1 MTSIR
6 PDPRAMRAAD
16 LLGLAFSALAQQK
29 VRTILTIIGV
39 VIGTFALVLSLS
51 IGTGVD
57 RAIVALFRED
67 DRLRKIDVRENYE
80 TTAQEVPAAER
91 EPKGVMSDAKRER
104 IRSALVRNWVSTHG
118 RPKRLALTSD
128 AVARLRAI
136 PHVEQVEPMSEF
148 HGKAT
153 MDGKEYLAGAAS
165 ISVNEGNVG
174 PRLLAGRLFTPQ
186 DRRAAIVHEY
196 LLYRLGLVG
205 DQEAVTALGRTLHLE
220 YESSPQGVLDLASFL
235 SRGKDALSGQEIRA
249 LQPALK
255 RLALLARLLPGPQ
268 ADRDVLH
275 KLFER
280 FTITTKTTPI
290 HTYSEQ
296 FTIVGIVREQHD
308 KDEKPGWFG
317 AWYAQTAEI
326 LLPTQAAAEFYV
338 RDPDQRERG
347 FNQIVVTVDQEEHVK
362 EVTLRIKDLGFR
374 EFSLVEFISTVRLNV
389 MLISFTT
396 AFVAI
401 VALVVAAV
409 GITNTMI
416 MSVLERTH
424 EIGVMKALGA
434 RDRHILLMFVV
445 EGAVIGAVGS
455 GLGLVLGWLASFPGD
470 AIAQSL
476 IESQHE
482 IPLKG
487 TLFAFPA
494 WLVAG
499 VPLSVCVFT
508 ILAALYPAIRAAR
521 VDPVTSLR
529 HE

>member
-1 MTSIR
+1 
-6 PDPRAMRAAD
+6 
-16 LLGLAFSALAQQK
+16 
-29 VRTILTIIGV
+29 
-39 VIGTFALVLSLS
+39 
-51 IGTGVD
+51 
-57 RAIVALFRED
+57 
-67 DRLRKIDVRENYE
+67 
-80 TTAQEVPAAER
+80 
-91 EPKGVMSDAKRER
+91 
-104 IRSALVRNWVSTHG
+104 
-118 RPKRLALTSD
+118 
-128 AVARLRAI
+128 
-136 PHVEQVEPMSEF
+136 
-148 HGKAT
+148 
-153 MDGKEYLAGAAS
+153 
-165 ISVNEGNVG
+165 
-174 PRLLAGRLFTPQ
+174 
-186 DRRAAIVHEY
+186 
-196 LLYRLGLVG
+196 
-205 DQEAVTALGRTLHLE
+205 
-220 YESSPQGVLDLASFL
+220 
-235 SRGKDALSGQEIRA
+235 
-249 LQPALK
+249 
-255 RLALLARLLPGPQ
+255 
-268 ADRDVLH
+268 
-275 KLFER
+275 
-280 FTITTKTTPI
+280 
-290 HTYSEQ
+290 
-296 FTIVGIVREQHD
+296 
-308 KDEKPGWFG
+308 
-317 AWYAQTAEI
+317 
-326 LLPTQAAAEFYV
+326 
-338 RDPDQRERG
+338 
-347 FNQIVVTVDQEEHVK
+347 
-362 EVTLRIKDLGFR
+362 
-374 EFSLVEFISTVRLNV
+374 LNV